1 MAIANSLMTG
11 VEVLAINSAAAVPA
25 DGALSASYALPI
37 KRSHLGGIS
46 IRITP
51 TTDFTTLV
59 LEIQF
64 ANNDVAAEFQTT
76 YSSSVLAGEL
86 LTIAPLAARFLRIK
100 KTSSTGGSGLVVGVV
115 LS

>member
-1 MAIANSLMTG
+1 MATVTSLMTG
-11 VEVLAINSAAAVPA
+11 IELKVIDSAAAVPD

-51 TTDFTTLV
+51 TTSFTTLS

-64 ANNDVAAEFQTT
+64 ANNDVAAEYQTAYT
-76 YSSSVLAGEL
+76 SSVLAGEL